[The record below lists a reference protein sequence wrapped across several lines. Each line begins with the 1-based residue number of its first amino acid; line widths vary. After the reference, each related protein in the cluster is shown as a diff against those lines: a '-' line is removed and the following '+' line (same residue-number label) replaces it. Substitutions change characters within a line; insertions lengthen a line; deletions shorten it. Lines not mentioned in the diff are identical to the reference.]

1 MTQDK
6 KYWGKT
12 LEEYMQMPIV
22 KEGKSDRKKRE
33 RKETIDGM
41 KRLGFTEKEILKIRT
56 DLKLKK

>member
-1 MTQDK
+1 MT
-6 KYWGKT
+6 
-12 LEEYMQMPIV
+12 IV